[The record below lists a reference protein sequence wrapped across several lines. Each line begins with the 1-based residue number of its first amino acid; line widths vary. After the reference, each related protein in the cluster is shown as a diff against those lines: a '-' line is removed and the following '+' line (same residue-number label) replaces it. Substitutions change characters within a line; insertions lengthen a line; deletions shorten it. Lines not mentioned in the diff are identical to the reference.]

1 MTSFGSITE
10 ECGLINGSN
19 FPFIP
24 GLPDDIALLCLARV
38 PLRYHHVLRCVSR
51 RWKALLGSEEWASC
65 RQKNNLEETLIYA
78 LCRDNTTGRNCS
90 YVLYPEPASRCWKLH
105 GDVPTQFSEKKGL
118 VLEAL
123 GKKLYLFSN
132 CGFPGCTTGAV
143 YCYVPSANKWE
154 EGAPMA
160 GRCYFLSTVLDEK
173 LYIIGGNG
181 MSIVDQQSLDV
192 YDSHSNSWSS
202 NEIQIPLNDIVK
214 VIPLDGKIHTIH
226 KIWNFPY
233 AGVCDPSC
241 CRWNKTNNDLAS
253 CCGPTVVI
261 DGTLYMLDETSG
273 TRLMIWQKSSEEWV
287 ALGRL
292 SHQLTQPPCQL
303 VAVGRKI
310 FVVGQGL
317 HTVVVDVDTAAK
329 VEGMLVS
336 SSFFSKS
343 NSHLSVISCKAV
355 TI

>member
-65 RQKNNLEETLIYA
+65 RQKNNLEESLIYA

-160 GRCYFLSTVLDEK
+160 GRY
-173 LYIIGGNG
+173 
-181 MSIVDQQSLDV
+181 
-192 YDSHSNSWSS
+192 
-202 NEIQIPLNDIVK
+202 
-214 VIPLDGKIHTIH
+214 
-226 KIWNFPY
+226 
-233 AGVCDPSC
+233 
-241 CRWNKTNNDLAS
+241 
-253 CCGPTVVI
+253 
-261 DGTLYMLDETSG
+261 
-273 TRLMIWQKSSEEWV
+273 
-287 ALGRL
+287 
-292 SHQLTQPPCQL
+292 
-303 VAVGRKI
+303 
-310 FVVGQGL
+310 
-317 HTVVVDVDTAAK
+317 
-329 VEGMLVS
+329 S
-336 SSFFSKS
+336 SSFDLMPLVE
-343 NSHLSVISCKAV
+343 NNHELMHVIYYICLV
-355 TI
+355 QVNVY